1 MIAGAI
7 IIIAAGRVVVMSV
20 VRKYSFESEDGQQVQ
35 RSQSSVLVHD
45 GDQMHVIEGPARVT
59 VSQSGQCTRRGG
71 GVLKG
76 RGTKEDG

>member
-1 MIAGAI
+1 M
-7 IIIAAGRVVVMSV
+7 VMSV

-59 VSQSGQCTRRGG
+59 VSQRGQCRSRGG
-71 GVLKG
+71 GGWWSG
-76 RGTKEDG
+76 RGRWSSDADDDLNLVGAR